1 MAATAIQMVVGLGNP
16 GRDYES
22 TRHNA
27 GFWLVDEL
35 ARRHGGALRLES
47 RFRAEMAKVR
57 LAGRETWLVKPQ
69 DFMNHS
75 GRVTAA
81 AAGFYKLPAEAILV
95 AHDEL
100 DLPPGELRLKC
111 GGGAGGHNGLKD
123 LIAHVG
129 EGFWRLRIGVGH
141 PGHRDLV
148 TPYLLGRLGTS
159 ERFAIEQSI
168 PAAADIVPVLLEH
181 GAARAMQQLHTS
193 SSGNGRSDLPT
204 R

>member
-1 MAATAIQMVVGLGNP
+1 MSATAIQLIVGLGNP
-16 GRDYES
+16 GREYES

-35 ARRHGGALRLES
+35 ARRHGGALRLEP
-47 RFRAEMAKVR
+47 RFRAEVGRAR
-57 LAGRETWLVKPQ
+57 LAGRELWLVKPQ
-69 DFMNHS
+69 EFMNNS

-81 AAGFYKLPAEAILV
+81 IASFYKIPPAAILV

-100 DLPPGELRLKC
+100 DLPPGDLRLKL

-141 PGHRDLV
+141 PGSRELV
-148 TPYLLGRLGTS
+148 TPWLLGRLGAS
-159 ERFAIEQSI
+159 ERAPIEASI
-168 PAAADIVPVLLEH
+168 PAAADIIPVLLEQ
-181 GAARAMQQLHTS
+181 GAERAMQQLHTTPRDKRGS
-193 SSGNGRSDLPT
+193 
-204 R
+204 